1 MGEFQVTEQKKKSK
15 YQRSIDW
22 SIVDL
27 GENRAAVEKPEQEM
41 ANSLLH
47 RRDVMAILST
57 GFGKSMIFTV
67 FAMAKEEMSS
77 LKTCMC
83 MITISPLKCIIDK
96 QILEMLMLSSTAM
109 EFTIETDSLLLE
121 SPPQFS
127 LLPDVIEGVFK
138 TTAQKRRPKTYD
150 PLD

>member
-1 MGEFQVTEQKKKSK
+1 MTEQKKKSK

-77 LKTCMC
+77 LKTCTC

-96 QILEMLMLSSTAM
+96 QISEMLMLSSTAM

>member
-1 MGEFQVTEQKKKSK
+1 
-15 YQRSIDW
+15 
-22 SIVDL
+22 
-27 GENRAAVEKPEQEM
+27 
-41 ANSLLH
+41 
-47 RRDVMAILST
+47 MAILST

-96 QILEMLMLSSTAM
+96 QISEMLMLSSTAM

>member
-1 MGEFQVTEQKKKSK
+1 MTEQKKKSK

-27 GENRAAVEKPEQEM
+27 RENRAAVEKPEQEM

-96 QILEMLMLSSTAM
+96 QISEMLMLSSTAM

>member
-1 MGEFQVTEQKKKSK
+1 MTEQKKKSK

>member
-1 MGEFQVTEQKKKSK
+1 MTEQKKKSK

-96 QILEMLMLSSTAM
+96 QISEMLMLSSTAM